1 LYRDADI
8 YILDDIFSALDAHVS
23 AFIFQETLV
32 KHLKGN
38 TIILATHL
46 INYLNLVD
54 RVFMIEDGHM

>member
-1 LYRDADI
+1 
-8 YILDDIFSALDAHVS
+8 LDAHVS

-32 KHLKGN
+32 KHLKGK
-38 TIILATHL
+38 TIVLATHL

>member
-1 LYRDADI
+1 MYRDADI